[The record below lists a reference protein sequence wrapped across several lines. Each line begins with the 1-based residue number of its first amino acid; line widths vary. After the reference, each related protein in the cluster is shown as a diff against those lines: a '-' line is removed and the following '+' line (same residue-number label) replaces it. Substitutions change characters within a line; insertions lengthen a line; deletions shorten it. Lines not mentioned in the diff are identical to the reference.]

1 MSEKLPVLPTKAD
14 DELMGTYVKR
24 VVTVVQGATEDQV
37 ERGESWY
44 PMARSLAEYIGDG
57 NVELGA
63 GLLAVFSANKSWG
76 QNKILAADAA
86 NGNVHGHVGVVLEKA
101 RRILEGTDPMIVL
114 DGQPKTSAFYRTI
127 LDPTDP
133 DPVVVDRHVHD
144 AIAGMPYGNQD
155 RNLGNKTRYATLAHA
170 VRLASRELGT
180 IPAVTQPI
188 LWITHTD
195 LTRGTGTRQKDQG
208 YA

>member
-127 LDPTDP
+127 LDPPPIRTLLSSTGMCMTQL
-133 DPVVVDRHVHD
+133 PVYHTATPIVTFTTKPVTRRWR
-144 AIAGMPYGNQD
+144 MPYGW
-155 RNLGNKTRYATLAHA
+155 RPGNWGRY
-170 VRLASRELGT
+170 
-180 IPAVTQPI
+180 
-188 LWITHTD
+188 
-195 LTRGTGTRQKDQG
+195 RQ
-208 YA
+208 